1 MDAQQVV
8 VSGPH
13 TVAVES
19 IRLPDTPLGPNEL
32 IIDTECTFISTGTE
46 LSIYTGREPRAFQP
60 GQWCTF
66 PFQSGY
72 ANVGIVREVG
82 SHVSRVQPGDRVFS
96 YGRHGSVVRY
106 NQERLVVGVPDGVDS
121 VVAAASRMAGVA
133 LTAPLVAEL
142 RGNPTVAIFGM
153 GLVGNLA
160 AQAFGIRGCRVI
172 GVDPVAARRAL
183 AERCGVPI
191 TVGGDEAAVQQ
202 FILDQTDGQGADI
215 TVDAV
220 GHSAVVRQALR
231 AAARYGQVI
240 ILGTPRMPVQG
251 DLTEILADIHMRF
264 ITVRGALEWQLPMYP
279 DAGNHVSQYSKQQ
292 MIFDWMDRGLLHVEP
307 LISHRLPP
315 HEIGRGYEG
324 LFREP
329 ETYTGV
335 ALIWK

>member
-1 MDAQQVV
+1 MNAQQVV
-8 VSGPH
+8 VTGPH
-13 TVAVES
+13 AVS
-19 IRLPDTPLGPNEL
+19 IEQIPLPDTPLGPNEL
-32 IIDTECTFISTGTE
+32 LIDTECTFISTGTE
-46 LSIYTGREPRAFQP
+46 LSIYTGREPRAFRP
-60 GQWCTF
+60 GEWCTF

-82 SHVSRVQPGDRVFS
+82 SNVSRVQPGERVFS
-96 YGRHGSVVRY
+96 YGKHGSIVRY
-106 NQERLVVGVPDGVDS
+106 NQDRLLVRVPEELDS

-142 RGNPTVAIFGM
+142 RGNPTVAIFGL
-153 GLVGNLA
+153 GLVGNLT
-160 AQAFGIRGCRVI
+160 AQAFGVRGCQVI

-183 AERCGVPI
+183 AEQCGVPI
-191 TVGGDEAAVQQ
+191 TIGGDEQTVEQ
-202 FILDQTDGQGADI
+202 FILEQTAGQGADI

-231 AAARYGQVI
+231 ATARYGQVI
-240 ILGTPRMPVQG
+240 ILGTPRAPVEG

-264 ITVRGALEWQLPMYP
+264 ITMRGALEWQLPMYP

-292 MIFDWMDRGLLHVEP
+292 MIFDWMKRGLLHIEP

-315 HEIGRGYEG
+315 HEIGKGYEG

-335 ALIWK
+335 ALMWK